1 MLNNDMFSQI
11 ILGFVSFFSN
21 FISALS
27 GGGAGLIQL
36 PALLFFGLPF
46 SKALATHKVASVAL
60 GLGASIPH
68 FRRSSLKVSYAF
80 FILISGL
87 PGVFLG
93 AYTSSILP
101 GNFSTTLLG
110 LLTLFL
116 SFYSIKKKELGSS
129 NQRISINKLRIIIG
143 SFGLFIIGFLNGY
156 LSSGTGLF
164 VTIWMITIFDLSFSA
179 AVAYTLIFVGI
190 FWNGIGA
197 LSLGLSGN
205 IIWGYIPILII
216 GSLLGGYFGA
226 NLSIIKGS
234 KFTKVVFELVSFS
247 VGTTL
252 LIKGFYEHLV

>member
-1 MLNNDMFSQI
+1 MFNNDILSQI
-11 ILGFVSFFSN
+11 ILGIISFFSN

-36 PALLFFGLPF
+36 PALLFLGLPF

-68 FRRSSLKVSYAF
+68 LKRRSLKINYAF
-80 FILISGL
+80 LILISGI
-87 PGVFLG
+87 PGVLLG

-101 GNFSTTLLG
+101 SSFSTTLLG

-116 SFYSIKKKELGSS
+116 SFYSIKQKKLGSS
-129 NQRISINKLRIIIG
+129 NQKIRINKLRIVFG
-143 SFGLFIIGFLNGY
+143 SLGLFIIGFFNGY

-164 VTIWMITIFDLSFSA
+164 VTIWMITIFDLSFSL

-197 LSLGLSGN
+197 LSLGLKGN
-205 IIWGYIPILII
+205 IVWSYIPVLIL
-216 GSLLGGYFGA
+216 GSLIGGYFGA
-226 NLSIIKGS
+226 YFSIIKGS
-234 KFTKVVFELVSFS
+234 KFIKVVFENVSFA
-247 VGTTL
+247 VGISL
-252 LIKGFYEHLV
+252 LIKSFS

>member
-1 MLNNDMFSQI
+1 MINHEIISQI
-11 ILGFVSFFSN
+11 LLGLISIISN

-60 GLGASIPH
+60 GFGASVPHLKRGNLKIKYASLILIPGIPGVLLGAS
-68 FRRSSLKVSYAF
+68 
-80 FILISGL
+80 
-87 PGVFLG
+87 
-93 AYTSSILP
+93 TSSILP

-110 LLTLFL
+110 FLTLFL
-116 SFYSIKKKELGSS
+116 SFYSIRHNNLGNS
-129 NQRISINKLRIIIG
+129 NQKNFINKSKILIG

-164 VTIWMITIFDLSFSA
+164 VTLWMITIFELPFSL

-197 LSLGLSGN
+197 FSLGMTGN
-205 IIWGYIPILII
+205 IIWDYVPVLIL
-216 GSLLGGYFGA
+216 GSLLGGYLGA
-226 NLSIIKGS
+226 KFSIIKGS
-234 KFTKVVFELVSFS
+234 KFIKVVFELVSFS
-247 VGTTL
+247 VGISL
-252 LIKGFYEHLV
+252 LVKGFL

>member
-1 MLNNDMFSQI
+1 MLNYDIFSQI
-11 ILGFVSFFSN
+11 VLGIISLFSN

-36 PALLFFGLPF
+36 PALLFLGLPF

-68 FRRSSLKVSYAF
+68 LKRSSLKINYAYL
-80 FILISGL
+80 ILISGI
-87 PGVFLG
+87 PGVLLG

-110 LLTLFL
+110 FLTLFL
-116 SFYSIKKKELGSS
+116 SFYSIKQKHLGSS
-129 NQRISINKLRIIIG
+129 NQKLSINKLRVIIG
-143 SFGLFIIGFLNGY
+143 SFGLFIIGFFNGY

-164 VTIWMITIFDLSFSA
+164 VTIWMITIFNLSFSM

-197 LSLGLSGN
+197 LSLGMTGN
-205 IIWGYIPILII
+205 IVWSYIPVLIS
-216 GSLLGGYFGA
+216 GSLLGGYLGA
-226 NLSIIKGS
+226 KFSIIKGT
-234 KFTKVVFELVSFS
+234 KFIKIVFELVSFF
-247 VGTTL
+247 VGFSL
-252 LIKGFYEHLV
+252 LFKGLL